1 MAIFQLL
8 PQTEVLRV
16 EVSAR
21 TEQEDSARR
30 SRISQARLV
39 VYSAGPRSQPRF
51 SLTIKGPV
59 WHRTGQPPCSWH
71 FVTGDL
77 ANRIGP
83 VLRIFL
89 APGAYIEDLN
99 RAFQRA
105 QVAFSDP
112 NRPTGP
118 YRFVPLGLEVIRV
131 SDPNLLPELGH
142 PAPAPFHGFSPSPWS
157 YVASDFWE
165 EEEREEARLTW
176 LRTTAEVS
184 EHEPTVSVLPD
195 GLLITKAA
203 HRDMPRW
210 QVRIKA
216 PRDEPAAF
224 AYNLFGPSLSEHV
237 ARQLP
242 SEDRA
247 HLERLRG
254 HYTLRVVKTQNVSI
268 ELAVEQSSRVQAV
281 DLGIEYHVV
290 SSSSRPQYREE
301 GGRRFREAELVL
313 PLSTPPLAT
322 EHWNHIALVPVQ
334 GRYLDPQRYQFYTLS
349 HQNRANIP
357 SQFSRWSSETLT
369 QYQVVGDPIHV
380 RGQRPGARLGRV
392 APRITSSFT
401 PDIQFAIAAFEIV
414 VGLIPI
420 VGTLYD
426 IASLMHLSA
435 TGRSLWGERRDI
447 TYWDLLG
454 IGGMGLGLVGDA
466 ASARRAFGRAA
477 EFYDRAHSTRHGV
490 RHVVNHLAPPMQRS
504 VHPLRPDP
512 VPLAQRTRP
521 PRRRAVDMSDFTPST
536 FSTRGI
542 ELMQRAA
549 SQARQ
554 HQARQVRDLSQAIQ
568 ELGTDIDEVIGEV
581 LIDAPNEL
589 VNRLRSSS
597 SPQQLARR
605 LIEAS
610 GGDAPDYAARLIE
623 HHERAR
629 LLTVFTPDFSAFSN
643 PLLAQGFLKHN
654 ARRIRQGQRPRTA
667 ASWALVTRGQYL
679 AELRVVLGV
688 GFRRRIRRAQALGTL
703 SDLDADAMRAFHE
716 LRRRIQPYTE
726 LADARRARSTS
737 TADLGAFFDADHL
750 LEKRFINQ
758 IRTRLPNFDTGSLQA
773 LLVPKNQAVLRRMRG
788 LDSGLNIYDHATK
801 TQLMRA
807 LIPYR
812 EHHLFSLQQW
822 WDAHVWVYRQLVT
835 DNLDDVLDALE
846 SDFNR
851 LARQLGESL
860 NPHRALPDGLDL
872 LPSNQ
877 MGRASSME
885 ATP

>member
-1 MAIFQLL
+1 MAIVQLL
-8 PQTEVLRV
+8 PQAETLRV

-21 TEQEDSARR
+21 TEEVDRDRR

-39 VYSAGPRSQPRF
+39 VYSAGPRPRF
-51 SLTIKGPV
+51 FVTIKGPV
-59 WHRTGQPPCSWH
+59 WHRTGQPPYSWH

-99 RAFQRA
+99 RAFEWA
-105 QVAFSDP
+105 QIAFLDP
-112 NRPTGP
+112 NRPAGP
-118 YRFVPLGLEVIRV
+118 YRFVPMGLEVIRV
-131 SDPNLLPELGH
+131 SDPNLLPELGR
-142 PAPAPFHGFSPSPWS
+142 PAPAPFHGFAPSPWS
-157 YVASDFWE
+157 YVASDFWGD
-165 EEEREEARLTW
+165 EEREEDPLAW
-176 LRTTAEVS
+176 LRGTATVS

-203 HRDMPRW
+203 HRGMARW
-210 QVRIKA
+210 QARIKA

-224 AYNLFGPSLSEHV
+224 AYNLFGPSLPEHV
-237 ARQLP
+237 AHQLP

-247 HLERLRG
+247 HLERQRG
-254 HYTLRVVKTQNVSI
+254 HYTLRVVKTQNVDI
-268 ELAVEQSSRVQAV
+268 ELAVEQSSRTQAIDV
-281 DLGIEYHVV
+281 GIEYHVV
-290 SSSSRPQYREE
+290 NEVV
-301 GGRRFREAELVL
+301 GRRTGEAELVL
-313 PLSTPPLAT
+313 PVLQRDPLAT
-322 EHWNHIALVPVQ
+322 EHWNHIALVPAQ
-334 GRYLDPQRYQFYTLS
+334 GAYLDPRTFQFYTLS
-349 HQNRANIP
+349 HQNRAAIP
-357 SQFSRWSSETLT
+357 QPVRGWSSEALT
-369 QYQVVGDPIHV
+369 RHQVVGDPIRV
-380 RGQRPGARLGRV
+380 QGRRPGARLGRV

-401 PDIQFAIAAFEIV
+401 PEIQFAIAAFEV
-414 VGLIPI
+414 VIGFIPI

-426 IASLMHLSA
+426 IASLVHLSA

-447 TYWDLLG
+447 TYWDLLS
-454 IGGMGLGLVGDA
+454 IGGMGLGLLGDA
-466 ASARRAFGRAA
+466 ASARRTFGRAA
-477 EFYDRAHSTRHGV
+477 DLYDRAHSTRRGV
-490 RHVVNHLAPPMQRS
+490 RHVVNHLDPPMQRS
-504 VHPLRPDP
+504 VRPLRPEP
-512 VPLAQRTRP
+512 VPPAQRIRP
-521 PRRRAVDMSDFTPST
+521 PRRRAVDMSGFTPST

-554 HQARQVRDLSQAIQ
+554 RQARQVRDLNQAIQ
-568 ELGTDIDEVIGEV
+568 ELGTDVDEVLGEV

-654 ARRIRQGQRPRTA
+654 ARRIRRGQRPRTA

-679 AELRVVLGV
+679 AELTVVLGV

-703 SDLDADAMRAFHE
+703 SDLDTEAMRAFHE
-716 LRRRIQPYTE
+716 LRRRIQPYTD
-726 LADARRARSTS
+726 LADARRARSTP

-758 IRTRLPNFDTGSLQA
+758 IRARLPNFDTGSLQA

-788 LDSGLNIYDHATK
+788 LDSGLNVYDHATK
-801 TQLMRA
+801 TQLVRA
-807 LIPYR
+807 LIPFR

-835 DNLDDVLDALE
+835 DNLDEVLDALE
-846 SDFNR
+846 TDFSR
-851 LARQLGESL
+851 LASQLGESI
-860 NPHRALPDGLDL
+860 NPRRLLIDGLDL

-877 MGRASSME
+877 MGRASSMQ